1 VSPSSGIDLKDSIG
15 LIVAGT
21 IGSMILLA
29 CCITVS
35 ICYCLKC
42 FCFKNCKAKNRG
54 PKRFKYYFF
63 FIQNLIFIFL
73 IISSYAFRPT
83 TVMQTE
89 IVYPPQPNFFFY
101 INNDGG
107 DVCNKELS
115 GFASPETINS

>member
-1 VSPSSGIDLKDSIG
+1 MKDSIG
-15 LIVAGT
+15 VIVAGT
-21 IGSMILLA
+21 IGGMILLA

-42 FCFKNCKAKNRG
+42 FCFKNCNAKNRG
-54 PKRFKYYFF
+54 PKRLKYYYFVF
-63 FIQNLIFIFL
+63 SNLIFLFF

-83 TVMQTE
+83 SVMQTE
-89 IVYPPQPNFFFY
+89 IVYPPQPHFFLN

-115 GFASPETINS
+115 AFASPETIYS